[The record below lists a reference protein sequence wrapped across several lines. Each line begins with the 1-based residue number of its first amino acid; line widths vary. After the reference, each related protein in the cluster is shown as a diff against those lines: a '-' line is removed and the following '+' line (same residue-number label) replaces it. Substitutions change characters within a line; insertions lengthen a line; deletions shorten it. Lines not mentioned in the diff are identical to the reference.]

1 MVQLSREEIVSQTK
15 EYCTIFKTTLETI
28 LSSYRQLEA
37 TEGLSPAAYSG
48 QIRAIATGTTLI
60 QRSSINKFTKK
71 LGIFFTIFFCFHEK
85 GSATVVSKAQEW
97 TKWAAEEQYLQVDYL
112 LNCAKQLRT
121 AVDNFLKAIKDAMSN
136 SLDFLSQEN
145 KVSLGKELEKFG
157 KNILFVN
164 SLLEQQCSDPSFMRQ
179 DAISPGTEINLRRI
193 LLQGKLFLKF

>member
-1 MVQLSREEIVSQTK
+1 M
-15 EYCTIFKTTLETI
+15 
-28 LSSYRQLEA
+28 
-37 TEGLSPAAYSG
+37 
-48 QIRAIATGTTLI
+48 
-60 QRSSINKFTKK
+60 
-71 LGIFFTIFFCFHEK
+71 
-85 GSATVVSKAQEW
+85 VSKAQEW